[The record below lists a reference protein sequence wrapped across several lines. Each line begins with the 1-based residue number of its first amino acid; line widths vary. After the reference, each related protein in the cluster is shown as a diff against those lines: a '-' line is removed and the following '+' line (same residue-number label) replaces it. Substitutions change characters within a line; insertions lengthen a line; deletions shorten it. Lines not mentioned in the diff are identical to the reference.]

1 MPLSATLL
9 PYTKMLLDTDFA
21 VLNAIYLKKIAS
33 QAVIAAVSGLTGD
46 LVGQRLAAA
55 DDQGWIMN
63 LPEGAM
69 LLSEGMQQVLDYYR
83 HTYADVRGDPATLTW
98 YEHFETLN
106 SRFIAAVTEWQRT
119 EGDERVERKLLQAAE
134 KLSRDIGQLQS
145 KVPRYGAYVRR
156 FGQSMDLVD
165 QGRREFVCK
174 PTLDSVHNI
183 WFEFHEDILAVL
195 GRPRD
200 TT

>member
-1 MPLSATLL
+1 
-9 PYTKMLLDTDFA
+9 MLTDTDFA
-21 VLNAIYLKKIAS
+21 ILNAIYLKKMAPEP
-33 QAVIAAVSGLTGD
+33 VISSVIGLPGD
-46 LVGQRLAAA
+46 KVGLRLAAA
-55 DDQGWIMN
+55 DDEGWIMN

-69 LLSEGMQQVLDYYR
+69 LLPEGTQQVLDYYQN
-83 HTYADVRGDPATLTW
+83 TYADVRGDPATLAW

-119 EGDERVERKLLQAAE
+119 EGDERVERKLLQIAE
-134 KLSRDIGQLQS
+134 KLSRDIGQLQP
-145 KVPRYGAYVRR
+145 KVPRYSAYVRR
-156 FGQSMDLVD
+156 FEQSMDLVD

>member
-1 MPLSATLL
+1 MTMLS
-9 PYTKMLLDTDFA
+9 DTDFA
-21 VLNAIYLKKIAS
+21 VLNAIYLKKMAP
-33 QAVIAAVSGLTGD
+33 QVVIADVTGLSGD

-55 DDQGWIMN
+55 DDHGWIMD

-69 LLSEGMQQVLDYYR
+69 LLPDGTQQVLDYY
-83 HTYADVRGDPATLTW
+83 HATYAGVRADPSALTW
-98 YEHFETLN
+98 YEHFELLN

-119 EGDERVERKLLQAAE
+119 EGDERVERKLLQIAE
-134 KLSRDIGQLQS
+134 KLSRDIAQLQP
-145 KVPRYGAYVRR
+145 KVPRYAAYVRR
-156 FGQSMDLVD
+156 FEHSMDLVD